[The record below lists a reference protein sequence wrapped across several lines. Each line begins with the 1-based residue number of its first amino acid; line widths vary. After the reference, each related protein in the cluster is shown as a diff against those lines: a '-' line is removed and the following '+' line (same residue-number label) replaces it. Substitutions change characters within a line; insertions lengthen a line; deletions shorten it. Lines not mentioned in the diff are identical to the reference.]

1 MLKTGI
7 SNGQQ
12 DYSDL
17 SEKIALTFFPWNNP
31 EFAFGDAAFWI
42 VAALTMLLAIVP
54 GSLEV
59 AATGLTAFAGAGIQ
73 QIAYSLTPGYADLF
87 SLFGFY

>member
-1 MLKTGI
+1 
-7 SNGQQ
+7 
-12 DYSDL
+12 
-17 SEKIALTFFPWNNP
+17 
-31 EFAFGDAAFWI
+31 
-42 VAALTMLLAIVP
+42 MLLAIVP